1 MIFMIGR
8 CNMAKIVNID
18 EMRVEVQEMMKKV
31 ASKVDDGAEVEGWLL
46 IAVLDTEY
54 STNLML
60 AGESDPKNTAFMAG
74 KLNHI
79 MNDNFDRGEM

>member
-18 EMRVEVQEMMKKV
+18 EMRVEVQEMMEKV

-46 IAVLDTEY
+46 IAVLDTEH